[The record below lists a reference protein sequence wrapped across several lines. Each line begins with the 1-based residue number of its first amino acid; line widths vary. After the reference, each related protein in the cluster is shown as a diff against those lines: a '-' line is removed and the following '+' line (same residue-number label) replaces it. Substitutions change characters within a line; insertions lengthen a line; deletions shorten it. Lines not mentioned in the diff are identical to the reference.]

1 MDSSESTPVSPVTE
15 SVTPAAQSTPTQ
27 TSTPAAPKP
36 TQTSSSATQNT
47 DSSDGSD
54 WLGSLDKAIA
64 GLDSETKPEEKGR
77 DETKPDA
84 NVGGEKPEDS
94 EDLEPLPTS
103 TKAAGAKFKELK
115 TELKTWK
122 QKATELEQKLAAMP
136 QEVKVPEDYEELKS
150 RVTEYEKEISVSRV
164 EASPQYKQ
172 AVVEPLNG
180 VLSAAYAMAQR
191 YEVPESAMEA
201 MLQEQDRSKQ
211 DALLQDVVSGFS
223 ERDRL
228 NLYSLVDDIGV
239 ILMRRNEILQ
249 NAAQARQHLE
259 QQEQQ
264 RTSSEHKQAL
274 DSVWKVMSEK
284 IPLFSDKA
292 IADEVRNKATGAN
305 LLNAKPDVRAYAAYS
320 GAVLPHLLK
329 QNQSLTS
336 KVAELE
342 KALVAIRS
350 TVPKPGQGKSVSV
363 ERNSEMSF
371 LDALEAQ
378 L

>member
-1 MDSSESTPVSPVTE
+1 MDQSESTPAAAAPEVSSLSPTQ
-15 SVTPAAQSTPTQ
+15 TPAAAKATPTPVAAK
-27 TSTPAAPKP
+27 TTPTPSTPA
-36 TQTSSSATQNT
+36 QTT
-47 DSSDGSD
+47 DTSDGSD

-64 GLDSETKPEEKGR
+64 GLDSEAKPEEKA
-77 DETKPDA
+77 EVKVEA
-84 NVGGEKPEDS
+84 EKAEDT
-94 EDLEPLPTS
+94 EDIEPLPTS

-122 QKATELEQKLAAMP
+122 QKAAELEQKLATAP
-136 QEVKVPEDYEELKS
+136 QEVKPPEDYEELKTK
-150 RVTEYEKEISVSRV
+150 VAEYEKEISVSRV

-172 AVVEPLNG
+172 VVVEPLNG

-191 YEVPESAMEA
+191 YEVPETVMEA
-201 MLQEQDRSKQ
+201 MLQEQDRTKQ

-239 ILMRRNEILQ
+239 ILMRREEILQ
-249 NAAQARQHLE
+249 NSAQARQHLE

-264 RTSSEHKQAL
+264 RTSTEHKQAL

-292 IADEVRNKATGAN
+292 IAEEVRNKATGAN

-350 TVPKPGQGKSVSV
+350 TVPKPGQGKSVPS

>member
-1 MDSSESTPVSPVTE
+1 MPTE
-15 SVTPAAQSTPTQ
+15 ITPAATSPEVATPAA
-27 TSTPAAPKP
+27 TSTPSSPSTTTPVKAPEATSAA
-36 TQTSSSATQNT
+36 TAQQSDAS
-47 DSSDGSD
+47 DSSD

-64 GLDSETKPEEKGR
+64 DLSDTEDKSKEK
-77 DETKPDA
+77 T
-84 NVGGEKPEDS
+84 GEKEES
-94 EDLEPLPTS
+94 EKVDGSDDNELLPTS
-103 TKAAGAKFKELK
+103 TKSAGTKFKELK

-122 QKATELEQKLAAMP
+122 QKVAELEQKLAEGTTKEP
-136 QEVKVPEDYEELKS
+136 TVPEDYEDLKT
-150 RVTEYEKEISVSRV
+150 RVSEYEKEISVSRV

-172 AVVEPLNG
+172 VVVAPLNG
-180 VLSAAYAMAQR
+180 VLSAAYSMAQR
-191 YEVPESAMEA
+191 YEVPENVMEA
-201 MLQEQDRSKQ
+201 MLQEQDRTKQ

-249 NAAQARQHLE
+249 NASQARQYLE
-259 QQEQQ
+259 QDEQQ
-264 RTSSEHKQAL
+264 RTSTEHKQAL

-284 IPLFSDKA
+284 IPLFSDKT
-292 IADEVRNKATGAN
+292 IAEDVKNKATGAN